1 MIRSS
6 IARCGYA
13 VGKSELS
20 SAFQMPQKPLHHDSS
35 RSRLCS
41 ANHGGVAKR
50 PCSCKDMLVM
60 TVIMRTFQYVGC
72 TSEHP

>member
-20 SAFQMPQKPLHHDSS
+20 SAFRCH
-35 RSRLCS
+35 RSHCITT
-41 ANHGGVAKR
+41 AAV
-50 PCSCKDMLVM
+50 
-60 TVIMRTFQYVGC
+60 VGC
-72 TSEHP
+72 VRLIMVAWLSAHVHARICW